1 MIQLIGYDTLGHAN
15 HGWLKARHHFSFANY
30 YDPERMGF
38 GALRVVNDDV
48 IAAGTGFGTHPH
60 NNMEIITYVRK
71 GGITHRDSLG
81 NEGRTGAGDVQV
93 MSAGTGVA
101 HSEYNREDE
110 STNLYQI
117 WIEPAKRNVAPRWE
131 ARVFPEQVVEQRLV
145 PLASGRDADL
155 EQGALLI
162 HQDATIS
169 GGRIAEGSSIEHDL
183 KYLGY
188 LLVSS
193 GRVSVN
199 GQAASKG
206 DALAI
211 SEVSHLTIK
220 AESDS
225 EVLLIDVPA
234 AP

>member
-1 MIQLIGYDTLGHAN
+1 MIQHIAFESLGHAN
-15 HGWLKARHHFSFANY
+15 HGWLNTRHHFSFAHY

-38 GALRVVNDDV
+38 GALRVVNDDI

-60 NNMEIITYVRK
+60 NNMEIITYVRQ

-101 HSEYNREDE
+101 HSEYNRERE
-110 STNLYQI
+110 ATYLYQI
-117 WIEPAKRNVAPRWE
+117 WIEPAHRDVVPRWE
-131 ARVFPEQVVEQRLV
+131 AQAFPEQDLESALV
-145 PLASGRDADL
+145 PLASGREEDL
-155 EQGALLI
+155 AQGALLI

-169 GGRIAEGSSIEHDL
+169 GGRIAEGSTVEHTL
-183 KYLGY
+183 KHLGY
-188 LLVSS
+188 LLVAQ

-206 DALAI
+206 DALAV
-211 SEVSHLTIK
+211 SEIGRLKIT
-220 AESDS
+220 AEADS
-225 EVLLIDVPA
+225 EVLLIDVP
-234 AP
+234 PI